1 MDLVDIK
8 DVSIFSEHLGSQFQI
23 AATGNR
29 FVAAELKEA
38 VPLKPIGHGS
48 SASIEREPFSLVFQV
63 DEQIDLPQRI
73 YTVHHDELGELTLFL
88 VPVGPGKLESIF
100 N

>member
-23 AATGNR
+23 AANENR
-29 FVAAELKEA
+29 LVAAQLKEA
-38 VPLKPIGHGS
+38 VPLKPIGDGT
-48 SASIEREPFSLVFQV
+48 ASIGREPFSLVFQV
-63 DEQIDLPQRI
+63 DEQIDLPQRT
-73 YTVHHDELGELTLFL
+73 YTVHHEELGELMLFL